1 MRRVKDIR
9 ADLSAA
15 LADHHANS
23 QEWTAGKTRE
33 NDMKIKGFRQE
44 LSDVYSEGAKPCP
57 KCGNAPHGM
66 DRDGKSLFEVGC
78 LVCPPEPVIVDG
90 EVRWRKSWSSQG
102 RTPQEAV
109 EMWNDDQYLID
120 KKLDA
125 FQK

>member
-78 LVCPPEPVIVDG
+78 LVCPPEKLPDIVVEG
-90 EVRWRKSWSSQG
+90 LAVPQRKSYSAQG

-109 EMWNDDQYLID
+109 ENWNDDKYLID
-120 KKLDA
+120 NKG
-125 FQK
+125 